1 MATTDNYT
9 GPESGNGKTPVGMIA
24 TAIIL
29 GVLLIFLI
37 FMYFDQRHKRVEM
50 EASLTE
56 EKDSLANEL
65 RKMVMAYD
73 TMRTSNDTLNAGLDR
88 ERGRIVKLLSVNASN
103 VQLIKRYR
111 NEITT
116 MKDIMKSYI
125 VQIDSLNTRNKLL
138 SSENT
143 EIKGRIN
150 EVMATNT
157 ELSRAREDLTSKVE
171 MGSVVKAKD
180 ITVTLLNKNRK
191 ETKRLNYLANLRV
204 CFTLRENPLASAG
217 TKDVYLR
224 ILRPD
229 SLVISSNASNTF
241 TFGNTQLVYSAM
253 RQVEYA
259 NQDIEMCIF
268 VENTGDFVVGNYSVE
283 LYLEANLIGST
294 KFAISK

>member
-1 MATTDNYT
+1 
-9 GPESGNGKTPVGMIA
+9 
-24 TAIIL
+24 
-29 GVLLIFLI
+29 
-37 FMYFDQRHKRVEM
+37 
-50 EASLTE
+50 
-56 EKDSLANEL
+56 
-65 RKMVMAYD
+65 MVMAYD

-138 SSENT
+138 ASENT

-191 ETKRLNYLANLRV
+191 ETKRLNYLANLRI
-204 CFTLRENPLASAG
+204 CFTLRENPLASVG

-224 ILRPD
+224 VLRPD

-253 RQVEYA
+253 RQVEYN

-268 VENTGDFVVGNYSVE
+268 VENTGDFVIGNYSVE
-283 LYLEANLIGST
+283 LYLEGNLIGST

>member
-1 MATTDNYT
+1 MATSDNYT
-9 GPESGNGKTPVGMIA
+9 GPESGNGKTPVGMIV

-138 SSENT
+138 ASENT

-191 ETKRLNYLANLRV
+191 ETKRLNYLANLRI
-204 CFTLRENPLASAG
+204 CFTLRENPLASVG

-224 ILRPD
+224 VLRPD

-253 RQVEYA
+253 RQVEYN

-268 VENTGDFVVGNYSVE
+268 VENTGDFVIGNYSVE
-283 LYLEANLIGST
+283 LYLEGNLIGST